1 MLTTVRSFMYDLIE
15 LSQIVIKGHAI
26 VATPIIDASSQDPP
40 AAYFRRRATKRRPKA
55 KIWGLNLQPM

>member
-1 MLTTVRSFMYDLIE
+1 MYDLIE